1 MKKGNGMTFEDAIWN
16 FERIYIQLQK
26 EGDLDIELIVQCMK
40 SFEDAPEKLNPS
52 LAKRLFGQLKAIEK
66 EFEKQKVSYKK
77 KLHRIRE
84 GRHAL
89 YQYKNKN
96 LKVNNRFLY
105 RNI

>member
-1 MKKGNGMTFEDAIWN
+1 M
-16 FERIYIQLQK
+16 QLSS
-26 EGDLDIELIVQCMK
+26 EGDLDMEMIVSCMK
-40 SFEDAPEKLNPS
+40 KFEDSPERMNS
-52 LAKRLFGQLKAIEK
+52 DIAKQLYMQLKVIED
-66 EFEKQKVSYKK
+66 EFEKQKHHYKT
-77 KLHRIRE
+77 KLFKIRE